1 MSPSETTGDADCTGI
16 AIVGGGCSG
25 LLVAVQLLKLRYRG
39 RITIVEPRSKLGR
52 GLAYSTQFDE
62 HLLNV
67 PAGKMSALPESPD
80 HFLRWLT
87 ANNFP
92 GATPA
97 TFAPRRVYGEYLDDV
112 LRAEMRAGDGPNL
125 RHVCAEVVDIDADA
139 DGARLTLSD
148 QSTLRAEKV
157 VLAVGNPASC
167 QRPDASMRSLD
178 GGLEERLEERWQHS
192 PWIGDALRVRFADE
206 RILLLG
212 MGLTAVDSVL
222 ALHSQS
228 TLCQTYMISR
238 RGIPPQVHNLRLPT
252 SMPPAF
258 REGGNL
264 RLMFRELRAQ
274 IGVMRE
280 QDLCWRVAI
289 DSLRPVSNEMW
300 GSLSITDRKRFL
312 RHLKTY
318 WEAHRHRMAP
328 EIRQRMDRY
337 RAEGR
342 VHAIAGRLRETSASG
357 KAIRAR
363 IALRQGGERMLEIDR
378 IVSCTGIQENYNES
392 PRGLIRLLIGK
403 GIASA
408 NDLGIGFRAD
418 RHGALVDAGMR
429 ASSVFFTLGPPRR
442 GDLFETT
449 AVPEIRI
456 QAKALAVRLTHA
468 ALH

>member
-1 MSPSETTGDADCTGI
+1 MSQSETTGDADCRGI

-25 LLVAVQLLKLRYRG
+25 LLLAVQLLKLRYRG

-52 GLAYSTQFDE
+52 GLAYSSQFDE

-67 PAGKMSALPESPD
+67 PAGKMSAIPDAPD
-80 HFLRWLT
+80 HFLQWIN
-87 ANNFP
+87 ANGFP
-92 GATPA
+92 CATPA
-97 TFAPRRVYGEYLDDV
+97 MFAPRRVYGEYLEDV
-112 LRAEMRAGDGPNL
+112 LRAEMRAGDGQNL
-125 RHVCAEVVDIDADA
+125 RHICAEAVDIGVNDS
-139 DGARLTLSD
+139 GARLTLSD
-148 QSTLRAEKV
+148 NSTLRAEKV
-157 VLAVGNPASC
+157 VLAMGNPASC
-167 QRPDASMRSLD
+167 PHPDASMRRLD
-178 GGLEERLEERWQHS
+178 GHLEDRWQHS
-192 PWIGDALRVRFADE
+192 PWIGDALRVRYAGE

-222 ALHSQS
+222 ALHSQA
-228 TLCQTYMISR
+228 TPCQTYMISR
-238 RGIPPQVHNLRLPT
+238 RGIPPQVHNLRHPT
-252 SMPPAF
+252 SAPPAF
-258 REGGNL
+258 RECGNL

-300 GSLSITDRKRFL
+300 RALPIADQKRFL

-328 EIRQRMDRY
+328 EIRQRLDQY
-337 RAEGR
+337 RAEGK
-342 VHAIAGRLRETSASG
+342 VHAIAGRLRETSANG

-363 IALRQGGERMLEIDR
+363 IALRQGGERLLEIDR

-392 PRGLIRLLIGK
+392 PRGLIRSLIGK
-403 GIASA
+403 GLASA
-408 NDLGIGFRAD
+408 NHLGIGFRAD
-418 RHGALVDAGMR
+418 HHGALIDARMR

-442 GDLFETT
+442 GELFETT
-449 AVPEIRI
+449 AVPEIRV
-456 QAKALAVRLTHA
+456 QAKALAGRLAYA